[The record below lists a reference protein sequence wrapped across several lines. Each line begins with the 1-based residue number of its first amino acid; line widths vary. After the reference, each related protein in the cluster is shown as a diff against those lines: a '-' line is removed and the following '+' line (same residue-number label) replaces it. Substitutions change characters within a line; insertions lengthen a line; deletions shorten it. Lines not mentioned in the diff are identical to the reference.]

1 MAEEPSLKLRTAR
14 TIKWNLID
22 KVSSQV
28 LYAVTGWVLANRLS
42 EEDFGLVGTVLIF
55 QAFANIFV
63 DSGFSSAL
71 LQRKNPTQ
79 LDYSSVLWFNITVAT
94 FIYAILWLAAPLIAI
109 EFNDMRLIDL
119 SRVMFLAFIINA
131 TAIVQTNRLM
141 KQMTVRMIAIS
152 NFIGLIISSV
162 VGIYLALNDFGAWAV
177 VWQTI
182 TLASVKSLILW
193 ITSHWLPSLVF
204 SLESIKSIFNVG
216 VGVMGSSLLNT
227 LSQKLCS
234 IVIGLFTGM
243 RALGYYTQA
252 DKWSVMGTA
261 SLSQVVTAS
270 FLPVLSQFQDDRERF
285 NRAAAKMNRF
295 TAYVTFPAM
304 CMLIAMATPIF
315 HLLFGTKWDASIALF
330 QILLLRG
337 IFTILTS
344 LYNNYIVALGRSSKI
359 IVAELVKDIASIIAI
374 VATLP
379 YMGLSTPDDPTQG
392 LRIMLWGQLAASAI
406 TWLVTLKMVSNLT
419 GRGSGRFIVDL
430 MPYMMQG
437 TLITVVMLTLSNAI
451 TANIPLL
458 CAQFA
463 AAAIIYLGINAI
475 LRSTI
480 QQEML
485 QYIFYRFIKNK
496 KDVKL

>member
-1 MAEEPSLKLRTAR
+1 
-14 TIKWNLID
+14 
-22 KVSSQV
+22 
-28 LYAVTGWVLANRLS
+28 
-42 EEDFGLVGTVLIF
+42 
-55 QAFANIFV
+55 
-63 DSGFSSAL
+63 
-71 LQRKNPTQ
+71 
-79 LDYSSVLWFNITVAT
+79 
-94 FIYAILWLAAPLIAI
+94 
-109 EFNDMRLIDL
+109 
-119 SRVMFLAFIINA
+119 
-131 TAIVQTNRLM
+131 
-141 KQMTVRMIAIS
+141 
-152 NFIGLIISSV
+152 
-162 VGIYLALNDFGAWAV
+162 
-177 VWQTI
+177 
-182 TLASVKSLILW
+182 
-193 ITSHWLPSLVF
+193 
-204 SLESIKSIFNVG
+204 
-216 VGVMGSSLLNT
+216 
-227 LSQKLCS
+227 
-234 IVIGLFTGM
+234 M

-285 NRAAAKMNRF
+285 SRAAAKMNRF

-392 LRIMLWGQLAASAI
+392 LRIMLWGQLAASVI
-406 TWLVTLKMVSNLT
+406 TWFVTLKMVSNLT
-419 GRGSGRFIVDL
+419 GRGTGRFIVDL
-430 MPYMMQG
+430 VPYLMQG
-437 TLITVVMLTLSNAI
+437 ALITIVMLALSNVI
-451 TANIPLL
+451 TGNIPLL

-475 LRSTI
+475 LHSTI
-480 QQEML
+480 QHEML
-485 QYIFYRFIKNK
+485 QYIFYRFVKNK